1 MHEDNCFITLTYD
14 DLHCPEDHSLV
25 LRDIQ
30 LFVKDS
36 EKKSVN
42 FDFSTPVS
50 TAALHIDLTI
60 TCASSDTVHLTSCS
74 TKKPK

>member
-36 EKKSVN
+36 EKKN
-42 FDFSTPVS
+42 R
-50 TAALHIDLTI
+50 
-60 TCASSDTVHLTSCS
+60 
-74 TKKPK
+74 